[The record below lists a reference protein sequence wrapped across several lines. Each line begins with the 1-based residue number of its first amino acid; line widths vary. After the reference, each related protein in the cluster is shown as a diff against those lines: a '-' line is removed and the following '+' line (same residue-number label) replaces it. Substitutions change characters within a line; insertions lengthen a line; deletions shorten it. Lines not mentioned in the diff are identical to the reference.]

1 MGGSINPPLPV
12 EMSYGLPLLGRL
24 LNYQTAFT
32 SMLIAFLMVL
42 VAYIAT
48 RKLRKFPGRFQ
59 VAVEAFV
66 AAFDQLVTDVL
77 GKGRGRKYLPL
88 VGTLFLFI
96 TLSNMA
102 GIIPFHSIPI
112 FSGEGFEI
120 GGEPVTV
127 DRNLNGRYDPG
138 DGYDD
143 LDGDGHRTNGFLIP
157 PPKEPTSDLNVP
169 LGLALIFF
177 FLGLGSQIYIRG
189 PLSPIKDLFMDMGPF
204 DWSWRPMLIP
214 SILIMGFFQIFM
226 FFLSVVGKF
235 AEVVSVSFRL
245 FGNIFGGVVI
255 LAVIGGLL
263 EQLLLPI
270 GLTFFFGIFVGIVQ
284 AFVFTM
290 LNLTYLSLAMG
301 ED

>member
-12 EMSYGLPLLGRL
+12 EMSYGLPILGPL
-24 LNYQTAFT
+24 VNYQTTFT
-32 SMLIAFLMVL
+32 SILITALMVL

-48 RKLRKFPGRFQ
+48 RRLKKFPGRLQ

-66 AAFDQLVTDVL
+66 AAFDQLATDVL
-77 GKGRGRKYLPL
+77 GKELGRKYLPL

-96 TLSNMA
+96 VLSNMS
-102 GIIPFHSIPI
+102 GIIPFGAIPM
-112 FSGEGFEI
+112 FTGEGLEV
-120 GGEPVTV
+120 GGDPVTV
-127 DRNLNGRYDPG
+127 DRNMNGRYDPG

-143 LDGDGHRTNGFLIP
+143 VDGDGHRTNGFLIT
-157 PPKEPTSDLNVP
+157 PPKEPTADLNVP

-177 FLGLGSQIYIRG
+177 FVGLGSQMYIKG

-214 SILIMGFFQIFM
+214 SILIMGAFQIFM

-263 EQLLLPI
+263 EQLVLPV

-290 LNLTYLSLAMG
+290 LNLTYLSLAVG